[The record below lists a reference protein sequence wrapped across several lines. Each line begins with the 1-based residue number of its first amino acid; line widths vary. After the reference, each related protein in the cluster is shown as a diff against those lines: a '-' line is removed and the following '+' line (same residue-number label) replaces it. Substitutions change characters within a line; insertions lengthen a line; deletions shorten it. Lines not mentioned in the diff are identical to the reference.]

1 MENKIQTVQQIYGE
15 FGKGNVEGVLNLLH
29 DDVSWSDPGYPEI
42 TYAAQRNGKNEVMN
56 FFIEMNNTVSFTQF
70 EPRQF
75 LNDGNFVVVK
85 GLFAGKGNAT
95 GKTFESDWAMI
106 WEVVDGK
113 VKSYEAFVDTH
124 KVGSALK

>member
-29 DDVSWSDPGYPEI
+29 DDVSRSDSGYPEI
-42 TYAAQRNGKNEVMN
+42 PYAAPRNGKKEVMN
-56 FFIEMNNTVSFTQF
+56 FFIELNNTVSFTQF

-85 GLFAGKGNAT
+85 GFYAGKGNET
-95 GKTFESDWAMI
+95 EKTFESEWVNI
-106 WEVVDGK
+106 WEVIDGK
-113 VKSYEAFVDTH
+113 VKNFQAFIDTH
-124 KVGSALK
+124 KLVSALK